1 MIEPAFFVA
10 TDGHDGNPGTEAA
23 PFRTVAKG
31 VSRLSPGATL
41 YVKAGT
47 YAEALIHTIPPGE
60 SWSRP
65 VTVAAYPGHA
75 VTLQPPAGAP
85 GVLRFV
91 GPQAYIVVHGFVLDA
106 ASVQFDAV
114 KVTASSSGGP
124 AHHIR
129 ISHCEVKNAPAQGIL
144 ASLGAHSNEFIGLD
158 VHDNGQTDFHHGLY
172 LASDGN
178 LVADS
183 DIRRNAGWGV
193 HVYSSTA
200 GQTASFNVIRGN
212 RVFDNARAGAR
223 GPGILLSSG
232 RGNQAYNNLVWG
244 NQGGLYVAHGAE
256 DTELSHNV
264 VWANAMYGIRVR
276 APAFHTRIRN
286 NIVYRNAGPPLIDAG
301 TGTAV
306 DHNLLYVNPRF
317 VAESARDFR
326 LRPESPA
333 VDAGTTADSIPADIQ
348 GASRW
353 QGKAPDIGAYESSG
367 RTGAAGSGRGPD
379 HRGGS

>member
-1 MIEPAFFVA
+1 
-10 TDGHDGNPGTEAA
+10 
-23 PFRTVAKG
+23 VAKG

-232 RGNQAYNNLVWG
+232 QGNQAYNNVVYANKWGIEVYNSTDALVAFNTVFRNG
-244 NQGGLYVAHGAE
+244 STLP
-256 DTELSHNV
+256 
-264 VWANAMYGIRVR
+264 GIYLQSSAVN
-276 APAFHTRIRN
+276 TTVRN
-286 NIVYRNAGPPLIDAG
+286 NISYQNTGGNFQGSGAPDLVNDHNLFGTDPLFVNPGAFDLRLQAGSPAIDAG
-301 TGTAV
+301 TPLALVTTDFDG
-306 DHNLLYVNPRF
+306 
-317 VAESARDFR
+317 AE
-326 LRPESPA
+326 RPQHGG
-333 VDAGTTADSIPADIQ
+333 V
-348 GASRW
+348 
-353 QGKAPDIGAYESSG
+353 DIGAFEW
-367 RTGAAGSGRGPD
+367 
-379 HRGGS
+379 H